1 MMQTLRKTRAG
12 FGLDLAEGAEAP
24 PPGDG
29 EVVVRVE
36 NAGICGSDVHAYE
49 WTDGYGFMVPHL
61 PVTMG
66 HEFAG
71 RIEAI
76 GGGVALPAG
85 TAVAVM
91 PGIACGSCL
100 NCLRD
105 DRRNCLR
112 RSTIGLTRHG
122 GFARYVTV
130 PAGNC
135 LPLPES
141 VDTELGALTE
151 PLGVGCEAVL
161 TAEVGLGDVVLV
173 MGPGT
178 IGQAIA
184 RFARAAGAGR
194 VLVAGRADAPRFDVM
209 RELGFDDLLDVAEAP
224 LLGLVMAATGG
235 RKVDV
240 VIEATGHPPTILDGL
255 GVLRTAGVLVV
266 AGIHPGPVSLPL
278 TDFVRARHQLRATHG
293 CDRFTWDKVL
303 TTLSQNPEGFRPM
316 ITHRMPLDRGLE
328 GFELARQRAA
338 SKVMLKP

>member
-1 MMQTLRKTRAG
+1 MLTLRKIKPG
-12 FGLDLAEGAEAP
+12 FGLELMDGTEAP
-24 PPGDG
+24 DPGPG
-29 EVVVRVE
+29 QVTVRVE

-61 PVTMG
+61 PVVMG

-71 RIEAI
+71 RVVAV
-76 GGGVALPAG
+76 GAGVSLAEG
-85 TAVAVM
+85 TAVTVM
-91 PGIACGSCL
+91 PGVACGTCM
-100 NCLRD
+100 NCARGD
-105 DRRNCLR
+105 QRNCLNR
-112 RSTIGLTRHG
+112 QTIGLTRHG
-122 GFARYVTV
+122 GFARFVTV
-130 PAGNC
+130 PATNC
-135 LPLPES
+135 LPLPDA

-161 TAEVGLGDVVLV
+161 TGEVGLGDTVLV

-184 RFARAAGAGR
+184 LFAAAAGAGR
-194 VLVAGRADAPRFDVM
+194 VLIAGRADGPRFDVM
-209 RELGFDDLLDVAEAP
+209 RQLGFADILDVAEAP
-224 LLGLVMAATGG
+224 LSELVLAATKG

-240 VIEATGHPPTILDGL
+240 VIEATGHPPTITDGL
-255 GVLRTAGVLVV
+255 GVLRTAGVLVI

-303 TTLSQNPEGFRPM
+303 TTLARDPERFRPM

-328 GFELARQRAA
+328 GFELSRQRAA
-338 SKVMLKP
+338 SKVMLLP

>member
-1 MMQTLRKTRAG
+1 MLTLRKTKPG
-12 FGLDLAEGAEAP
+12 FGLDLADDAEAP
-24 PPGDG
+24 GPGPG
-29 EVVVRVE
+29 QVTVRVE

-61 PVTMG
+61 PVVMG

-71 RIEAI
+71 RITAS
-76 GGGVALPAG
+76 GAGVSLAEG
-85 TAVAVM
+85 TAVTVM
-91 PGIACGSCL
+91 PGVSCGTCF
-100 NCLRD
+100 NCTRGD
-105 DRRNCLR
+105 QRNCLH
-112 RSTIGLTRHG
+112 RSAIGLTRHG
-122 GFARYVTV
+122 GFARFVTV
-130 PAGNC
+130 PAANC
-135 LPLPES
+135 LTLPDT

-161 TAEVGLGDVVLV
+161 TGDVGLGDTVLV

-184 RFARAAGAGR
+184 LFARAAGAGT
-194 VLVAGRADAPRFDVM
+194 VLIAGRADGPRFDVM
-209 RELGFDDLLDVAEAP
+209 RQLGFTDILDVAEAP
-224 LLGLVMAATGG
+224 LADLVLAATGG

-240 VIEATGHPPTILDGL
+240 VIEATGHPPTITDGL
-255 GVLRTAGVLVV
+255 GVLRTAGVLVI

-303 TTLSQNPEGFRPM
+303 TTLAREPERFRPM

-328 GFELARQRAA
+328 GFELSRQRAA
-338 SKVMLKP
+338 SKVMLRP

>member
-1 MMQTLRKTRAG
+1 MQTLRKPRAE

-24 PPGDG
+24 PPSDG

-49 WTDGYGFMVPHL
+49 GTDGYGFMVPHL

-71 RIEAI
+71 RIEAV
-76 GGGVALPAG
+76 GEGALLPAG

-100 NCLRD
+100 NWLRD
-105 DRRNCLR
+105 DRRNCLW

-122 GFARYVTV
+122 GFACYVTV

-135 LPLPES
+135 LPLPAG

-161 TAEVGLGDVVLV
+161 TGEVGLGDVVLI

-184 RFARAAGAGR
+184 LFARAAGAGR

-224 LLGLVMAATGG
+224 LLDLVMAATGG

-293 CDRFTWDKVL
+293 CDRFT
-303 TTLSQNPEGFRPM
+303 
-316 ITHRMPLDRGLE
+316 
-328 GFELARQRAA
+328 
-338 SKVMLKP
+338 

>member
-1 MMQTLRKTRAG
+1 MLLLHKTKPG
-12 FGLDLAEGAEAP
+12 FGLELSDGAEAP
-24 PPGDG
+24 APAAG
-29 EVVVRVE
+29 EVTVRVE

-71 RIEAI
+71 RVAAA
-76 GGGVALPAG
+76 GPGVSLAGG
-85 TAVAVM
+85 TAVTVM
-91 PGIACGSCL
+91 PGVNCGTCV
-100 NCLRD
+100 NCLRG
-105 DRRNCLR
+105 DRRNCLK
-112 RSTIGLTRHG
+112 RSAIGLTRNG

-130 PAGNC
+130 PAANC
-135 LPLPES
+135 LKLPDG

-161 TAEVGLGDVVLV
+161 TGEVGLGDTVLV

-184 RFARAAGAGR
+184 LFARAAGAGR
-194 VLVAGRADAPRFDVM
+194 VLIAGRADGPRFDTM
-209 RELGFDDLLDVAEAP
+209 RQLGFDEILDVADGP
-224 LLGLVMAATGG
+224 LFDLTMAATGG

-240 VIEATGHPPTILDGL
+240 VIEATGHPPTIVDGL
-255 GVLRTAGVLVV
+255 GVLRTAGILVA

-278 TDFVRARHQLRATHG
+278 TDFVRARQQLRATHG

-303 TTLSQNPEGFRPM
+303 STLGREPERFRPM
-316 ITHRMPLDRGLE
+316 ITHRLPLERGLE
-328 GFELARQRAA
+328 GFELSRQRAA
-338 SKVMLKP
+338 SKVMLRP